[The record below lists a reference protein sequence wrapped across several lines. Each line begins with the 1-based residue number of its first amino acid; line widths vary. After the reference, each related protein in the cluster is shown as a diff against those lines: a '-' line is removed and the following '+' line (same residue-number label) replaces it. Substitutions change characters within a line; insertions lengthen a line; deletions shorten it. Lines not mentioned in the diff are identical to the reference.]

1 MTQSAYVPFR
11 GGIDLVTPA
20 TMIDPGAALLAINY
34 ECPVEGGY
42 RSIEGYIKL
51 GGTLPGQGNV
61 LGVTVW
67 KGDTY
72 AIRETVSGSNAA
84 LFVWDGASWTSI
96 IATLSVGRYEF
107 TIGNLFATAADEA
120 LYFVCPNGKPY
131 KYDGSTATE
140 LTGAQSGA
148 QWISVHRNHLFIGF
162 EVGSVQW
169 SAIGDEADWTSANG
183 AGEIGTGDKL
193 SGIKPARGG
202 VLVLICQDSI
212 RALFGSSS
220 ADFEVRDISLNSGG
234 RPYSVASMVT
244 PFFLNERGPTSLQA
258 VDAFG
263 DFAES
268 NIGLQIQPLIS
279 AGFAPVASCVSRKL
293 SQYRVWAADGR
304 GLRITMSG
312 DKLVGITLTEFPD
325 APVVADGG
333 EADTGEEIL
342 VFGDSTGNVYQM
354 ESGTSFAGVA
364 IDSILTVA
372 YNHVKSPTVRK
383 RFRRAY
389 IESDG
394 LDETEF
400 FVLPGFAYGADEYAR
415 HRRAVLD
422 FIASGGFWDLNT
434 WNNFAWSG
442 PYQSDTPISIAGT
455 AANINFSFYHTSDT
469 TRPHSIK
476 GYSLHYTP
484 RRLRRG

>member
-202 VLVLICQDSI
+202 VLVFICQDSI

-244 PFFLNERGPTSLQA
+244 PFFINERGPTSLQA
-258 VDAFG
+258 VDSFG

-268 NIGLQIQPLIS
+268 NIGRQIQPLIVE
-279 AGFAPVASCVSRKL
+279 GFTPVASCVSREL
-293 SQYRVWAADGR
+293 SQYRVWASGGR
-304 GLRITMSG
+304 GIRVTISG
-312 DKLVGITLTEFPD
+312 NTLVGITLTQFPH

-333 EADTGEEIL
+333 EATSGIEIL
-342 VFGDSTGNVYQM
+342 VFGDKDGNVYQM
-354 ESGTSFAGVA
+354 DSGTSFAGGT
-364 IDSILTVA
+364 IQSTLTLA
-372 YNHVKSPTVRK
+372 YNHVGQPSARK

-389 IESDG
+389 IESQG
-394 LDETEF
+394 LDATEF
-400 FVLPGFAYGADEYAR
+400 FVLPGFGYGINTIAR
-415 HRRAVLD
+415 HRKAAID
-422 FIASGGFWDLNT
+422 FFASGGLWDLDT

-442 PYQSDTPISIAGT
+442 PYQSDTPFSIAGSGI
-455 AANINFSFYHTSDT
+455 NINFSFFHESAT

-476 GYSLHYTP
+476 GYSIHYAL
-484 RRLRRG
+484 RRLNRG